1 MGIACLEEGIPLADM
16 LLERAAGALW
26 GPFTMAIILGLG
38 GYLTLKTRFFSLR
51 SLPQAFRNI
60 VGDIGGKRGEKRDV
74 SAFMAM
80 STALGATMGTGNI
93 VGVATAVVAGGPGA
107 VVWMQLAALAGMMI
121 KFAEVALAVKYKRQG
136 AGPMGYLHALGKPGG
151 VLAFLFAVSC
161 VMASLGTGNMTQSNS
176 AAQALSHFSVPPM
189 LCAIALGLFTWVAT
203 GRGVRGIMLLSAW
216 IVPVI
221 TVGYLLL
228 SAAAVWQGRTQLPDA
243 VGEMF
248 AQAFGLRAAA
258 GGTIGYTVRSAM
270 RFGLARG
277 VFSNEAGMG
286 SSPIAHSQS
295 DCTDPVAQGMWG
307 ILEVFIDTTLSC
319 TLTALVLLT
328 AEGGRLLH
336 GAQDGAALAIRCFT
350 ALLGGPSG
358 ALVAAFI
365 ALFGVTS
372 VCGWYT
378 YGKTAL
384 QYLLPQSAAAPTLY
398 RLLYAVG
405 VSLGALW
412 GVRKIWLLSD
422 FLTGLMMLF
431 NLLGLLFLSP
441 EVHRLVRAYD
451 DRRKKRR

>member
-1 MGIACLEEGIPLADM
+1 MTDM

-26 GPFTMAIILGLG
+26 GPFTMIIILGLG
-38 GYLTLKTRFFSLR
+38 GYLTVKTRFFSLR
-51 SLPQAFRNI
+51 SMPQAFKNI
-60 VGDIGGKRGEKRDV
+60 IGDIGFKRQEKRDV

-136 AGPMGYLHALGKPGG
+136 AGPMGYLHALGKLGG
-151 VLAFLFAVSC
+151 VLAVLFAFSC
-161 VMASLGTGNMTQSNS
+161 VAASLGTGNMTQSNS
-176 AAQALSHFSVPPM
+176 AAQAMAYFSVSPM
-189 LCAIALGLFTWVAT
+189 LCAVVLGVFTWVAT
-203 GRGVRGIMLLSAW
+203 GKGVRGIMILSAW
-216 IVPVI
+216 IVPFI
-221 TVGYLLL
+221 TVGYLVL
-228 SAAAVWQGRTQLPDA
+228 SMAAVWQGRSQLPA
-243 VGEMF
+243 ALSTMF
-248 AQAFGLRAAA
+248 TQAFGLRAAA

-295 DCTDPVAQGMWG
+295 DCNDPVAQGMWG

-328 AEGGRLLH
+328 AQGEELLQ
-336 GAQDGAALAIRCFT
+336 GAHDGAALAIRSFS
-350 ALLGGPSG
+350 ALLGSHWG
-358 ALVAAFI
+358 AMVAVFI

-384 QYLLPQSAAAPTLY
+384 QYLWPKSHVAPKLY
-398 RLLYAVG
+398 RLLYACG

-412 GVRKIWLLSD
+412 SVRRIWLLSD
-422 FLTGLMMLF
+422 LLTGLMMLF
-431 NLLGLLFLSP
+431 NMLGLLFLAR
-441 EVHRLVRAYD
+441 EVHQLVRNYD
-451 DRRKKRR
+451 NRRKK

>member
-1 MGIACLEEGIPLADM
+1 M
-16 LLERAAGALW
+16 LLEHAAGALW
-26 GPFTMAIILGLG
+26 GPFTMALILGLG
-38 GYLTLKTRFFSLR
+38 GYLTVKTRFFSLR
-51 SLPQAFRNI
+51 SLPQAFKNI
-60 VGDIGGKRGEKRDV
+60 VGDISANRKEKRDV

-136 AGPMGYLHALGKPGG
+136 SGPMGYLHALGKMGS
-151 VLAFLFAVSC
+151 VLAVLFAISC
-161 VMASLGTGNMTQSNS
+161 VAASLGTGNMTQSNS
-176 AAQALSHFSVPPM
+176 ATQALHYFSVSPM
-189 LCAIALGLFTWVAT
+189 LCAVALGLFTWVAT
-203 GRGVRGIMLLSAW
+203 GKGVRGIMLLSAW
-216 IVPVI
+216 IVPII

-228 SAAAVWQGRTQLPDA
+228 SIAAVWQGRANLFNA
-243 VGEMF
+243 VGDMF

-295 DCTDPVAQGMWG
+295 DCSEPVTQGMWG
-307 ILEVFIDTTLSC
+307 ILEVLIDTTLSC

-328 AEGGRLLH
+328 ADSGKLLDGVH
-336 GAQDGAALAIRCFT
+336 DGAALAIRCFST
-350 ALLGGPSG
+350 LLGEQWG
-358 ALVAAFI
+358 ALVAVFI

-384 QYLLPQSAAAPTLY
+384 QYLLPKSNMAPKLF

-412 GVRKIWLLSD
+412 SVRKIWILSD
-422 FLTGLMMLF
+422 LLTGLMMVF
-431 NLLGLLFLSP
+431 NMSGLLFLSQ
-441 EVHRLVRAYD
+441 EVPQLVRTYD
-451 DRRKKRR
+451 RKRKG

>member
-1 MGIACLEEGIPLADM
+1 MTDM

-38 GYLTLKTRFFSLR
+38 GYLTIKTRFFSLR
-51 SLPQAFRNI
+51 SLPQAFKNI
-60 VGDIGGKRGEKRDV
+60 FNDLSYGQRGKHDV

-93 VGVATAVVAGGPGA
+93 VGVATALVAGGPGA

-136 AGPMGYLHALGKPGG
+136 AGPMGYLHALGKPG
-151 VLAFLFAVSC
+151 VALTVLFAVSC
-161 VMASLGTGNMTQSNS
+161 VVASLGTGNMTQSNS
-176 AAQALSHFSVPPM
+176 AAQALTHFSISPM
-189 LCAIALGLFTWVAT
+189 LCAVVLGLFTWLAT
-203 GRGVRGIMLLSAW
+203 GKGVRGIMVLSAW

-221 TVGYLLL
+221 TVGYLVL
-228 SAAAVWQGRTQLPDA
+228 SIVAVWQGRAGLPGA
-243 VGEMF
+243 IGVMF
-248 AQAFGLRAAA
+248 SQAFGLRAAA

-295 DCTDPVAQGMWG
+295 DSSDPVAQGMWG

-328 AEGGRLLH
+328 ADGGNLLH
-336 GAQDGAALAIRCFT
+336 GAHDGAALAIRCFS
-350 ALLGGPSG
+350 ALLGEQWG
-358 ALVAAFI
+358 ALVAVFI

-384 QYLLPQSAAAPTLY
+384 RYLLPASVAAPKLY
-398 RLLYAVG
+398 RFLYAMG

-412 GVRKIWLLSD
+412 SVHKIWLLSD
-422 FLTGLMMLF
+422 LLTGLMMLF
-431 NLLGLLFLSP
+431 NMLGLLFLSG
-441 EVHRLVRAYD
+441 EVLEMVSLH
-451 DRRKKRR
+451 DRKRKK

>member
-1 MGIACLEEGIPLADM
+1 MTDL

-26 GPFTMAIILGLG
+26 GPFTMIIILALG
-38 GYLTLKTRFFSLR
+38 GYLTVKTRFFSLR
-51 SLPQAFRNI
+51 SMPQAFKNI
-60 VGDIGGKRGEKRDV
+60 IGDIGFKRQEKHDV

-107 VVWMQLAALAGMMI
+107 VVWMQIAALAGMMI

-136 AGPMGYLHALGKPGG
+136 AGPMGYLHALGKLGG
-151 VLAFLFAVSC
+151 VLAVLFAFSC
-161 VMASLGTGNMTQSNS
+161 VAASLGTGNMTQSNS
-176 AAQALSHFSVPPM
+176 AAQAMAYFSVSPM
-189 LCAIALGLFTWVAT
+189 LCAIVLGLFTWVAT
-203 GRGVRGIMLLSAW
+203 GKGVRGIMILSAW

-221 TVGYLLL
+221 TVGYLVL
-228 SAAAVWQGRTQLPDA
+228 SMAAVWQGRSQLPA
-243 VGEMF
+243 ALGAMF
-248 AQAFGLRAAA
+248 TQAFGIRAAA

-295 DCTDPVAQGMWG
+295 DCNDPVAQGMWG
-307 ILEVFIDTTLSC
+307 VLEVFIDTTLSC

-328 AEGGRLLH
+328 AQDAELLQ
-336 GAQDGAALAIRCFT
+336 GAHDGAALAIRSFS
-350 ALLGGPSG
+350 ALLGNHWG
-358 ALVAAFI
+358 AMVAIFI

-384 QYLLPQSAAAPTLY
+384 QYLLPESFVAPKLY
-398 RLLYAVG
+398 RLFYAFG

-412 GVRKIWLLSD
+412 SVRRIWLLSD
-422 FLTGLMMLF
+422 LLTGLMMLF
-431 NLLGLLFLSP
+431 NMLGLIFLAR
-441 EVHRLVRAYD
+441 EVHQLVRNYD
-451 DRRKKRR
+451 NRRKK

>member
-1 MGIACLEEGIPLADM
+1 MTDM

-26 GPFTMAIILGLG
+26 GPFTMVIILGLG
-38 GYLTLKTRFFSLR
+38 GYLTIKTRFFSLR
-51 SLPQAFRNI
+51 SLPRAFKNI
-60 VGDIGGKRGEKRDV
+60 FRDMGGKQKEKGDV

-93 VGVATAVVAGGPGA
+93 VGVATALVAGGPGA

-121 KFAEVALAVKYKRQG
+121 KFGEVALAVKYKRRG
-136 AGPMGYLHALGKPGG
+136 AGPMGYLHALGKLGG
-151 VLAFLFAVSC
+151 VLAVLFAVSC
-161 VMASLGTGNMTQSNS
+161 VVASLGTGNMTQSNS
-176 AAQALSHFSVPPM
+176 AAQALAHFSISPA
-189 LCAIALGLFTWVAT
+189 LCAAVLGLFTWVAT
-203 GRGVRGIMLLSAW
+203 GKGVRGIMLLSAW

-221 TVGYLLL
+221 TVGYLAL
-228 SAAAVWQGRTQLPDA
+228 SIAAVWQGRAQLPNA

-286 SSPIAHSQS
+286 SSPIAHAQS
-295 DCTDPVAQGMWG
+295 DSHDPVAQGMWG

-328 AEGGRLLH
+328 ADGGGLLYGVH
-336 GAQDGAALAIRCFT
+336 DGAALAIRSFST
-350 ALLGGPSG
+350 LLGGQWG
-358 ALVAAFI
+358 ALVAVFI

-384 QYLLPQSAAAPTLY
+384 EYLLPESSAAPKVY
-398 RLLYAVG
+398 RILYAVG

-412 GVRKIWLLSD
+412 SVRKIWLLSD
-422 FLTGLMMLF
+422 LLTGLMMLF
-431 NLLGLLFLSP
+431 NMLGLLFLSR
-441 EVHRLVRAYD
+441 EVLQIVSLYD
-451 DRRKKRR
+451 RKRKE

>member
-1 MGIACLEEGIPLADM
+1 MTDM
-16 LLERAAGALW
+16 LLERFAGALW
-26 GPFTMAIILGLG
+26 GPFTMALILGLG
-38 GYLTLKTRFFSLR
+38 GYLTVKTRFFSLR
-51 SLPQAFRNI
+51 SIPQAFKNI
-60 VGDIGGKRGEKRDV
+60 VGDIGINRKEKRDV

-136 AGPMGYLHALGKPGG
+136 AGPMGYLHALGRLGS
-151 VLAFLFAVSC
+151 VLAALFAVSC
-161 VMASLGTGNMTQSNS
+161 VAASLGTGNMTQSNS
-176 AAQALSHFSVPPM
+176 AAQALAYFSVSPM
-189 LCAIALGLFTWVAT
+189 LCAVALGLFTWVTT
-203 GRGVRGIMLLSAW
+203 GKGVRGIMLLSAW
-216 IVPVI
+216 LVPVI

-228 SAAAVWQGRTQLPDA
+228 SIMAVWQGRAQLPGA
-243 VGEMF
+243 VSAMF

-258 GGTIGYTVRSAM
+258 GGAFGYTVRSAM

-295 DCTDPVAQGMWG
+295 DCSDPVAQGMWG

-328 AEGGRLLH
+328 AQGGQLLH
-336 GAQDGAALAIRCFT
+336 SAHDGAALAIRCFS
-350 ALLGGPSG
+350 ALLGGHWG
-358 ALVAAFI
+358 AMVAVFI

-384 QYLLPQSAAAPTLY
+384 QYLLPKSGVAPKLY
-398 RLLYAVG
+398 RLLYALG

-412 GVRKIWLLSD
+412 SVRKIWLLSD
-422 FLTGLMMLF
+422 LLTGLMMLF
-431 NLLGLLFLSP
+431 NMLGLLFLAR
-441 EVHRLVRAYD
+441 EVCQLVRIY
-451 DRRKKRR
+451 DRRRKS

>member
-1 MGIACLEEGIPLADM
+1 MPLTDM
-16 LLERAAGALW
+16 LLEHAAGALW
-26 GPFTMAIILGLG
+26 GPFTMAVILGLG
-38 GYLTLKTRFFSLR
+38 GYLTVKTRFFSLR
-51 SLPQAFRNI
+51 SLPQALKNI
-60 VGDIGGKRGEKRDV
+60 VGDIRAKQDGKRDV

-93 VGVATAVVAGGPGA
+93 VGVATAVAAGGPGA

-121 KFAEVALAVKYKRQG
+121 KFAEVALAVKYKRLG
-136 AGPMGYLHALGKPGG
+136 AGPMGYLHALGKVGG
-151 VLAFLFAVSC
+151 VLAALFAMSC
-161 VMASLGTGNMTQSNS
+161 VVASLGTGNMTQSNS
-176 AAQALSHFSVPPM
+176 AAQALAHFSVSPI
-189 LCAIALGLFTWVAT
+189 LCAAVLGLFTWVAT
-203 GRGVRGIMLLSAW
+203 GKGIRGIMLLSAW

-221 TVGYLLL
+221 TIGYLML
-228 SAAAVWQGRTQLPDA
+228 SIAAVWQGRSQLPDA
-243 VGEMF
+243 IGGMF
-248 AQAFGLRAAA
+248 AQAFGLKAAA
-258 GGTIGYTVRSAM
+258 GGTLGYTVRSAM

-295 DCTDPVAQGMWG
+295 DCDNPVVQGMWG

-328 AEGGRLLH
+328 AQGGMLLY
-336 GAQDGAALAIRCFT
+336 GAHNGAALAICCFSI
-350 ALLGGPSG
+350 LLGAKWG
-358 ALVAAFI
+358 ALVAVFI

-384 QYLLPQSAAAPTLY
+384 QYLLPKSAAAPKLY

-412 GVRKIWLLSD
+412 SVRKIWLLSD
-422 FLTGLMMLF
+422 LLTGMMMLF
-431 NLLGLLFLSP
+431 NIPGLLFLVQ
-441 EVHRLVRAYD
+441 EVCQMVSIYD
-451 DRRKKRR
+451 RKRKNQRPF

>member
-1 MGIACLEEGIPLADM
+1 MADI

-38 GYLTLKTRFFSLR
+38 GYLTVKTRFFSVR
-51 SLPQAFRNI
+51 SLPGAFGNI
-60 VGDIGGKRGEKRDV
+60 IRDIGGKGHKKRDV

-107 VVWMQLAALAGMMI
+107 VIWMELAALAGMML
-121 KFAEVALAVKYKRQG
+121 KFAEVALAVKYKRKG
-136 AGPMGYLHALGKPGG
+136 AGPMGYLHALGKLGG
-151 VLAFLFAVSC
+151 VLAFLFAISC
-161 VMASLGTGNMTQSNS
+161 VAASLGTGNMTQSNS
-176 AAQALSHFSVPPM
+176 AAQALAHFSVPPL
-189 LCAIALGLFTWVAT
+189 LCAAVLGVFTWVAT
-203 GRGVRGIMLLSAW
+203 GKGIRGIMLFSAW
-216 IVPVI
+216 VVPVI

-228 SAAAVWQGRTQLPDA
+228 AAAALWQGRAELPRA
-243 VGEMF
+243 VEEMLT
-248 AQAFGLRAAA
+248 QAFGLRAAA
-258 GGTIGYTVRSAM
+258 GGTIGFTVRNAM

-277 VFSNEAGMG
+277 IFSNEAGMG
-286 SSPIAHSQS
+286 SSPIAHAQS
-295 DCTDPVAQGMWG
+295 DSIDPVAQGMWG

-328 AEGGRLLH
+328 AQGGRLLH
-336 GAQDGAALAIRCFT
+336 GAQDGAALAIRCFA

-358 ALVAAFI
+358 ALVAVFI

-384 QYLLPQSAAAPTLY
+384 QYLLPKSAVAPVLY

-405 VSLGALW
+405 VALGALW
-412 GVRKIWLLSD
+412 GVRRIWLLSD
-422 FLTGLMMLF
+422 LLTGLMLIF
-431 NLLGLLFLSP
+431 NLLGLLFLTP
-441 EVHRLVRAYD
+441 EVYRLVDDYD
-451 DRRKKRR
+451 NRYKKIRRF